1 MRVDAY
7 NAVSQVYRSN
17 SVSATKKAK
26 NNQLFSDKL
35 EISQEAKAFKT
46 AKAAVDNA
54 PDIRAD
60 KVANIKAQIE
70 AGSYNISSEAVAD
83 KILENISTL
92 MF

>member
-17 SVSATKKAK
+17 SISATKKAK
-26 NNQLFSDKL
+26 NEQSFSDKL
-35 EISQEAKAFKT
+35 EISQTAKTFKT

-60 KVANIKAQIE
+60 KVAKIKAQIE

>member
-1 MRVDAY
+1 MRIDAY

-17 SVSATKKAK
+17 STPVVKKADNK
-26 NNQLFSDKL
+26 KSFSDKL
-35 EISQEAKAFKT
+35 EISQTAKTFKT

-60 KVANIKAQIE
+60 KVAQVKAQIE
-70 AGSYNISSEAVAD
+70 AGSYHISSEAVAD

-92 MF
+92 IF